1 MLRLATRRAASSIGW
16 TPLAAPRAFSSPSSL
31 SHVAVPRQLPAP
43 VARAL
48 EPRLPARSS
57 GLLARLLHRST
68 AVPAGASSSSA
79 LTSPAALRAAP
90 HRLGAAQPSAF
101 GAVMGARHMSA
112 WKMTGKKDRKKA
124 KRARHG
130 LGRARAMPVRVKVNR
145 KRKPGEHK
153 KVKLK
158 SHKGALKRFYQ
169 TGDGTFMHMVA
180 GKRHMMAGASRSR
193 QTARKLKHK
202 PIVTKGQIKKLKRLL
217 PYGTTM
223 RPPRRHREPIFWER
237 PEGWTEAVSASKR
250 APHVL
255 PPSVWPPKEG
265 AQRRSTHIGAAQPR
279 PARPRRSYVK
289 HQHYVRLREL
299 LETWSE

>member
-255 PPSVWPPKEG
+255 PPSVWPPKE
-265 AQRRSTHIGAAQPR
+265 ASAKA
-279 PARPRRSYVK
+279 
-289 HQHYVRLREL
+289 
-299 LETWSE
+299 